1 MTLMAEEQFTELLAK
16 RLSGEISADEL
27 LEFNRLIAGNTA
39 FQKEY
44 EAIKSY
50 WAEDDEP
57 YENVVSIFDDIKRRA
72 GISDPG
78 NVIEFKKAEK
88 ARIWPLRIAAAAA
101 VLILVSVSFYFL
113 KLKNAPATTPIAF
126 NELKTGIGA
135 IKHIRLADGTS
146 VTLNAV
152 SVLKYPTAFNGKT
165 REVYLIGEGY
175 FDVAKDHR
183 HPFIVHTNRSDIRV
197 LGTAFDIKC
206 YDNDSLFEATLFRG
220 SIQASINNVANDK
233 VLLKPSDKL
242 VVANTG
248 YYLTKGTHLNTDT
261 TNIETAWIH
270 NKLIFKNQ
278 PFGLLANSL
287 TRKYGMNFI
296 FKNNALKTV
305 KLDGEFDNENINQV
319 LLSLKVVA
327 KCNYSISDKDIYV
340 FN

>member
-1 MTLMAEEQFTELLAK
+1 MAEEQFTELLAK

-27 LEFNRLIAGNTA
+27 LEFNRLIAGNPA

-57 YENVVSIFDDIKRRA
+57 YENVVSIFDDIKRRT
-72 GISDPG
+72 GISDAE
-78 NVIEFKKAEK
+78 NVINLYNLQKK
-88 ARIWPLRIAAAAA
+88 RVWPLRIAAAAA

-113 KLKNAPATTPIAF
+113 KLKTAHDTTMPLAL

-135 IKHIRLADGTS
+135 IKHVRLPDGTS

-152 SVLKYPTAFNGKT
+152 SVLKYPAVFNGKT
-165 REVYLIGEGY
+165 REVYLTGEGF

-220 SIQASINNVANDK
+220 SIQASIKNAANNK
-233 VLLKPSDKL
+233 VLLKPADKL
-242 VVANTG
+242 VIADEG

-261 TNIETAWIH
+261 TSIETAWMH
-270 NKLIFKNQ
+270 NKLIFKDQ
-278 PFGLLANSL
+278 SFGLLANSL
-287 TRKYGMNFI
+287 TRKYGMNII
-296 FKNNALKTV
+296 FKNNSLKTV
-305 KLDGEFDNENINQV
+305 KFTGEFDGENINQV
-319 LLSLKVVA
+319 LLSLKLVA
-327 KCNYSISDKDIYV
+327 RFNYRISDKDIYV